1 MSSVSARTVFK
12 FCMIPWVYKTLF
24 SIIVYTPTEIQLD
37 QTVIFFSEHSMKL
50 YAVVEREKK
59 RIPSFLLYC
68 SQYIL
73 FGFLHRFPLLLFLF
87 IQNEIKMSSLLPQSL
102 LCKLLD
108 FESEG
113 KYHSAAFIPFISSF
127 SFFSSLGVMP
137 SQKRN
142 KKTPFFSNT

>member
-50 YAVVEREKK
+50 YAVVDREKK
-59 RIPSFLLYC
+59 KFLLFYC
-68 SQYIL
+68 ITLNTFYLASSTASLCCCFSSYKMKSKCHVFCRSHYFVNFWTSKVKESITQQHLYL
-73 FGFLHRFPLLLFLF
+73 SYLL
-87 IQNEIKMSSLLPQSL
+87 
-102 LCKLLD
+102 
-108 FESEG
+108 
-113 KYHSAAFIPFISSF
+113 F

-137 SQKRN
+137 SQKRT